1 MGHDFPLFEWDEET
15 QRYYAMHPFTSPKK
29 EDIHLLDKATGD
41 VRANA
46 YDLVINGVE
55 LGGGSISSRQ

>member
-1 MGHDFPLFEWDEET
+1 MH
-15 QRYYAMHPFTSPKK
+15 HPFTSPKI
-29 EDIHLLDKATGD
+29 EDIAFLDSDPGK

-55 LGGGSISSRQ
+55 LGGGSVRIHNRDSAEKNV